1 VTSQREWLE
10 GLDEAALAR
19 LLDNRIDV
27 AIDPP
32 PRTYAALAHLLQT
45 PQSVGAAV
53 RSLDHGARSVLAASK
68 DIRTRSELAVRFDEG
83 GQNTAED
90 IDRALAA
97 LVDRALAWPSGD
109 GYRTSALD
117 GLELDGVP
125 SLACPWPGES
135 ADVDFAGQ
143 QRAIARFC
151 ETADAVL
158 DAVDSG
164 SVSTVKAGG
173 VGTREIRT
181 LTTAVDAEH
190 SSVVELVLE
199 LGRSMGLLQHGR
211 GVVRSTTDFPAWKAS
226 SRAEKLVSM
235 IAEWWCLDGSPT
247 NLSGAKVLSV
257 YPSNASTAMLRHAV
271 LASMPAKG
279 VADDA
284 SALRYFE
291 WLLPGFVDAADP
303 GDLEAIWRELSWLGL
318 LAGHA
323 PTELSSALGGLGRCG
338 VGAVET
344 VIAPIVDRIVDG
356 SECVLRLLPDLT
368 AVVTGP
374 VSERISNLLSGA
386 ATAESK
392 DAASTWRFSPGSV
405 RRYFDDG
412 GTAENLCAELSEVAV
427 TDIPQSLDYLI
438 KDCARRHGHMVV
450 RSASS
455 VVVSDDESLIR
466 EIASLEKL
474 KARIVAPTVVVS
486 SLPARLVLDVLR
498 EAGHAPTVEGAA
510 ADVKVSRAH
519 APRAASGPVFAIRA
533 GTPPAVLAAALAS
546 GTAVDVDVDRV
557 AGSIRAWCQLAPRD
571 VDALARAVALGGTVR
586 VNCLDTKRGTIMD
599 ELSDV
604 VLDAGVVH
612 GWSAQSNGRRSITL
626 TRIRMVQ
633 PTE

>member
-1 VTSQREWLE
+1 MTSQREWLE

-173 VGTREIRT
+173 VGAREIRT

-235 IAEWWCLDGSPT
+235 IAGWWCLDGSPT

-271 LASMPAKG
+271 LASMPPKG

-466 EIASLEKL
+466 EIASLAKL
-474 KARIVAPTVVVS
+474 KSRIVAPTVVVS
-486 SLPARLVLDVLR
+486 SLPAHLVLDVLR

-510 ADVKVSRAH
+510 A
-519 APRAASGPVFAIRA
+519 
-533 GTPPAVLAAALAS
+533 
-546 GTAVDVDVDRV
+546 
-557 AGSIRAWCQLAPRD
+557 
-571 VDALARAVALGGTVR
+571 
-586 VNCLDTKRGTIMD
+586 
-599 ELSDV
+599 
-604 VLDAGVVH
+604 
-612 GWSAQSNGRRSITL
+612 
-626 TRIRMVQ
+626 
-633 PTE
+633 